1 MKSNTKKRLIA
12 FMLCMVLVLSS
23 TISAFADEPQNT
35 DSQSQAEV
43 VTEPTADEPQNTD
56 SQSQAEVVTEP
67 AADEATED
75 TTTEDVSTEN
85 TITEDVSDTPDIEI
99 PSKKE
104 WSVQVGNATVK
115 VNGSADALPA
125 DAQLSVTEI
134 TSEDEVKEIE
144 KAVEEKAIEEQFSI
158 KNIFS
163 YDIKFLVNGSE
174 VQPTTPVQVSVDTP
188 EIVSNENT
196 AVLHV
201 DDNNVA
207 EDMNG
212 AVDGEGKVVF
222 DAPHFSKYVI
232 VQKGK
237 SKVNVT
243 IEYYDDTQT
252 PKAMIY
258 ASKKELS
265 PGESISN
272 YDIADNWNI
281 NWAEKST
288 TDGKFESIS
297 NLDEIQVVS
306 DCIIRVYYTPQEKTL
321 AGSTTFYD
329 YTVKAGKQDG
339 SWGFSDTYYSFNQL
353 TNDKSPKVSENK
365 KLIAGTNDSNVGQNY
380 PEYQQYKISLPDSN
394 GNTKDA
400 NCYTGGDS
408 TIPGLL
414 KEIDDNGN
422 VIFNYAEPGFFVDSD
437 YSVQFGGSIFGG
449 SEKRFLRKV
458 YKDYTLEFAR
468 KGDTYTLNGVRNKD
482 NGWVTGAGNNFY
494 PLNSVKPSY
503 EDSERGNNNYFG
515 MRYDVT
521 FKIGDYV
528 GPLNYKFT
536 GDDDLWVVLDGK
548 KIVIDLGGIHSAATG
563 NVDLW
568 QYIGDKEN
576 LTEAQKQQT
585 HTLTIL
591 YMERGAG
598 ASNCQMEFTLP
609 SAKIQQVDKTKM
621 TNISFYKT
629 DADGTGLSGAQFT
642 LTNDSTKTT
651 MYAASESDGLV
662 QFQQLVAGTYT
673 LTETQAPK
681 DYVTPTTSWKVKVTA
696 DGNNG
701 LSTKIYQADGT
712 TELGKLTGGEYQII
726 NSASTPVQPPTPGIV
741 ETKKE
746 LSHEKYIAKNEDGTY
761 NLTLNVSGAVG
772 SESYANKLDVLFV
785 MDTSNS
791 MKRGMDSSRDQNN
804 YTTNS
809 SSRFYNQQKA
819 VEDAVAKLKNKK
831 NVDAQFAVVAFD
843 TQAGIKTDW
852 TKGSITYPT
861 RVGNY
866 SGYNKKAGGTN
877 YEAGLIKAKELLD
890 SGRTDATKIV
900 VFLSD
905 GDPTF
910 YYKKNSQGN
919 ITGIGG
925 GDGNSYSDTAMAN
938 AQTQLSKMSMNY
950 FYTVGV
956 GPEDSYNH
964 LSSLISN
971 APSGTVTGSYN
982 GTDSSNLKNAFDTII
997 RDATE
1002 LLCTDVT
1009 VTDTLTDEVELVNQ
1023 DLQVVVKDETGKVI
1037 TKLKDASG
1045 DEVAVSEIITVSTAK
1060 DSNGKTQII
1069 MRFEPG
1075 YKLESGYTYYVT
1087 AKIQPT
1093 TKAYLKYQNESY
1105 TDTGDENTDEYL
1117 ETDKKPGKDTR
1128 NDGTSSKQKGFYSN
1142 ESANVTYKYN
1152 NKTYEKPYAKPVIQ
1166 VNASTDS
1173 HTVVKQWENDS
1184 DKVAVGVELKAY
1196 VTEAADSQIN
1206 ADNPKYL
1213 TSADVKNLPTS
1224 MQVNLSEA
1232 NKWTYTWENLPD
1244 KYFYETTDGIK
1255 ETAIHY
1261 TVEEVQTEATN
1272 AFYGQV
1278 TESDDGK
1285 TTTILNKKKDQ
1296 EDKPFIEV
1304 TKTFEGLTKTQIQEL
1319 ANSENPYTITLIHT
1333 DTNTSKTL
1341 IMNADKLNDILQS
1354 NDNKKV
1360 WTYTWKLEDCL
1371 DGTYKVSESNYG
1383 KDGYDVTVTVT
1394 VNGQQVTNWNDFSVS
1409 TKQATI
1415 EEYKQSENT
1424 TTCSPKTFSIGKVN
1438 LIVAKLTAN
1447 EGYFVWTNTPVSISE
1462 RKEIVKL
1469 INDKIDGIKGIGF
1482 SPEAE
1487 LQKCYFYSGNGIK
1500 DTLVFRNG
1508 EIKYAGQDELTFD
1521 ASKQWSMFA
1530 AGTYTFTEPQNAEIQ
1545 ITNTYSEQTADL
1557 DLIKTSVTG
1566 TKFDGA
1572 EFKLYK
1578 KNDEGAYELQKFE
1591 YTDESGK
1598 NQTRETIQVINTEGS
1613 KAELKNL
1620 QSGQYYLEE
1629 VKAPEACMLLAD
1641 KIYFKQEK
1649 GKITLTDKEGK
1660 ALSSEPTMWTLSNTA
1675 GKYTLTVKNEILY
1688 SLPSA
1693 GGTGI
1698 YLYMIGGILLMFAAV
1713 WILYKNKCK
1722 EVLEK

>member
-1 MKSNTKKRLIA
+1 MKSNTQKRLIA

-23 TISAFADEPQNT
+23 ATSVFADEPQNT
-35 DSQSQAEV
+35 DSQSQ
-43 VTEPTADEPQNTD
+43 TEA
-56 SQSQAEVVTEP
+56 VTEP
-67 AADEATED
+67 AADEATGDTTTED

-188 EIVSNENT
+188 EITSSENA

-207 EDMNG
+207 EDMKG

-232 VQKGK
+232 VQKGN

-243 IEYYDDTQT
+243 IEYYDDTQD
-252 PKAMIY
+252 PKTMIY

-265 PGESISN
+265 PGERINN

-288 TDGKFESIS
+288 TDGNFERIS
-297 NLDEIQVVS
+297 NLDAIQVVS
-306 DCIIRVYYTPQEKTL
+306 DCTIKVYYTPQDKTIT
-321 AGSTTFYD
+321 GSTTFYD
-329 YTVKAGKQDG
+329 YTVKACKQNEI
-339 SWGFSDTYYSFNQL
+339 YYSFNQL
-353 TNDKSPKVSENK
+353 KNDKSPDIVNNQ

-380 PEYQQYKISLPDSN
+380 PEYQKYKISLKDSN
-394 GNTKDA
+394 NDTKDA

-437 YSVQFGGSIFGG
+437 YSVQFGGG
-449 SEKRFLRKV
+449 ETRNLRKV

-468 KGDTYTLNGVRNKD
+468 KGDTYTLNGVRNKN

-503 EDSERGNNNYFG
+503 EESEKSNNYYFG

-548 KIVIDLGGIHSAATG
+548 KIVIDLGGIHSAAEKT
-563 NVDLW
+563 VDLW
-568 QYIGDKEN
+568 QYIGQAAN
-576 LTEAQKQQT
+576 LTEAQKQQN

-598 ASNCQMEFTLP
+598 ESNCQMKFTLP
-609 SAKIQQVDKTKM
+609 SAKIQQVDQTKM

-629 DADGTGLSGAQFT
+629 DANGTGLSGAQFT

-673 LTETQAPK
+673 LTETQAPNG
-681 DYVTPTTSWKVKVTA
+681 YVTPTTSWKVKVTA
-696 DGNNG
+696 DSNND
-701 LSTKIYQADGT
+701 LSAKIYQADGT
-712 TELGKLTGGEYQII
+712 TELGKLTSGGYQII

-746 LSHEKYIAKNEDGTY
+746 LSHEKYIAKNKDGTY

-791 MKRGMDSSRDQNN
+791 MKRGMNSSSDQKN

-819 VEDAVAKLKNKK
+819 VEDAVAKLKSKK
-831 NVDAQFAVVAFD
+831 NVDAQFAVVSFD
-843 TQAGIKTDW
+843 TEAGIETDW
-852 TKGSITYPT
+852 TNGTISYPT
-861 RVGNY
+861 KVAK
-866 SGYNKKAGGTN
+866 YNDSNEDAGGTN
-877 YEAGLIKAKELLD
+877 YQAGLRKADELLKK
-890 SGRTDATKIV
+890 GRADATKIV

-910 YYKKNSQGN
+910 YYDTNKNGQEKVYGSGSGYDSN
-919 ITGIGG
+919 
-925 GDGNSYSDTAMAN
+925 AMTK
-938 AQTQLSKMSMNY
+938 AQTQLGTMSMNY

-956 GPEDSYNH
+956 GPQTSYTH
-964 LSSLISN
+964 LSSLISSV
-971 APSGTVTGSYN
+971 PSGTVTGSYN
-982 GTDSSNLKNAFDTII
+982 GTDSSNLKNAFDSII
-997 RDATE
+997 RDATD

-1045 DEVAVSEIITVSTAK
+1045 NEVAVSKIITVSTAK

-1069 MRFEPG
+1069 MRFEPS

-1117 ETDKKPGKDTR
+1117 GTDKKPGKDTR

-1152 NKTYEKPYAKPVIQ
+1152 NETYEKPYAKPVIQ
-1166 VNASTDS
+1166 VNASTVS

-1184 DKVAVGVELKAY
+1184 DKVTVDVELKAY
-1196 VTEAADSQIN
+1196 VTEAADSKIN
-1206 ADNPKYL
+1206 PDNPKYL
-1213 TSADVKNLPTS
+1213 TNEDVKNLPMS
-1224 MQVNLSEA
+1224 MQVNLSGT
-1232 NKWTYTWENLPD
+1232 NKWTYTWENLPT
-1244 KYFYETTDGIK
+1244 KYFYKAADGSIK
-1255 ETAIHY
+1255 ETDIYY
-1261 TVEEVQTEATN
+1261 TVEEVQTDATK

-1278 TESDDGK
+1278 TESSDGK
-1285 TTTILNKKKDQ
+1285 TTTILNKKKNQ

-1304 TKTFEGLTKTQIQEL
+1304 TKTFKGLTKDQIREL
-1319 ANSENPYTITLIHT
+1319 AAAGSPYTITLIHAE
-1333 DTNTSKTL
+1333 TNTTKPLTMDVSEL
-1341 IMNADKLNDILQS
+1341 ESILQGS
-1354 NDNKKV
+1354 DDEKV

-1371 DGTYKVSESNYG
+1371 DGTYKVSESNYN
-1383 KDGYDVTVTVT
+1383 KEGYDVTVTV
-1394 VNGQQVTNWNDFSVS
+1394 NGQTVTDWNEFSVT
-1409 TKQATI
+1409 TKEASI
-1415 EEYKQSENT
+1415 EKYQQSGNT
-1424 TTCSPKTFSIGKVN
+1424 TTCSPKEFSIGKVN
-1438 LIVAKLTAN
+1438 LIVAKLTGN
-1447 EGYFVWTNTPVSISE
+1447 EGYFVWTITPVSISE
-1462 RKEIVKL
+1462 RKAIVKL
-1469 INDKIDGIKGIGF
+1469 INDKTNGIGF

-1487 LQKCYFYSGNGIK
+1487 LKKCYFYSGNGIK

-1508 EIKYAGQDELTFD
+1508 EIKYDGQDKLTFD

-1530 AGTYTFTEPQNAEIQ
+1530 AGTYTFTETQNAEIQ

-1557 DLIKTSVTG
+1557 DLIKTSVAG
-1566 TKFDGA
+1566 TEFDGA

-1578 KNDEGAYELQKFE
+1578 KNDKGVYELQKFE

-1613 KAELKNL
+1613 EAELKNL

-1649 GKITLTDKEGK
+1649 GKITLTDKDGK
-1660 ALSSEPTMWTLSNTA
+1660 ALSSELTMWTLSNTD

-1698 YLYMIGGILLMFAAV
+1698 YLYMIGGMLLMFAAV
-1713 WILYKNKCK
+1713 WILYKSKCK